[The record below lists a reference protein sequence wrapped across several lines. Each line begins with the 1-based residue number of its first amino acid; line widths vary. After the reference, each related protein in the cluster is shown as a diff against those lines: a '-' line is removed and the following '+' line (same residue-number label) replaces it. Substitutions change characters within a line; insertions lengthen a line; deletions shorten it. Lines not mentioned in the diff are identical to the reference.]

1 MSETVT
7 EIGWL
12 SCGVELDDLDGH
24 DIIAAGTVRLAA
36 DADQVRITVPVDL
49 GALTDTI
56 TVTLP
61 VAALVDL
68 MIDWKKTP

>member
-1 MSETVT
+1 MSESVV
-7 EIGWL
+7 EIDWL
-12 SCGVELDDLDGH
+12 RCEVELDDLDCG

-36 DADQVRITVPVDL
+36 DADELRITVPVDL

-61 VAALVDL
+61 VAALVDM
-68 MIDWKKTP
+68 MIDWKKTQ